1 VKITDFYLF
10 LFQIT
15 TAPKKHNKDGKK
27 RVPVITISPQKT
39 GTTHLNPLLRAPAPR
54 VRTALPLHM
63 QNQEQAFNIIPHTT
77 LNSRESR
84 ILNSVPNRNS
94 ATDPPQVLPLG

>member
-39 GTTHLNPLLRAPAPR
+39 GTTHLNPLLRAPSPR

-63 QNQEQAFNIIPHTT
+63 QNQERAF
-77 LNSRESR
+77 R

-94 ATDPPQVLPLG
+94 TTEPPQVLPLG